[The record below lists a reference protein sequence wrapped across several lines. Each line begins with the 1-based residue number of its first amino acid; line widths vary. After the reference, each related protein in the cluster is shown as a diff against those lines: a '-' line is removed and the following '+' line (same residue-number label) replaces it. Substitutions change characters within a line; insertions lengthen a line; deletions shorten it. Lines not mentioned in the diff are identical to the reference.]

1 MKKIILNTLLLGAIV
16 IAAGSCSKK
25 ADYTADRTFVTAGD
39 ALLKINYLSAY
50 ALNPGVQI
58 NVNGQRVSG
67 LITGRTPF
75 PGGGYNTNGSNFPDY
90 LAVSPG
96 TTTVSISIPKKN
108 TNVDSVQLFT
118 TTANIA
124 AGKNYSIHITDTLAK
139 TKALALEDGLGIPT
153 TNYCSY
159 TFVNMI
165 PNVPFIDL
173 YYNTTLMATNVPYL
187 GFGKAFTYQV
197 QSVAGTWSIRET
209 GTLPTST
216 ALATYSSLNTSIN
229 QRVYTVFAS
238 GYKGSSATNTK
249 PYVSFLMNR

>member
-1 MKKIILNTLLLGAIV
+1 MKKIILNTVLLGAIV

-25 ADYTADRTFVTAGD
+25 PEYIADMTFVTPGD

-50 ALNPGVQI
+50 ALNPSVQI

-90 LAVSPG
+90 LTVTPG
-96 TTTVSISIPKKN
+96 TTTVSVTIPKKN
-108 TNVDSVQLFT
+108 TNIDSVVLFSKSLT
-118 TTANIA
+118 TV
-124 AGKNYSIHITDTLAK
+124 AGKNISVHISDTLSN
-139 TKALALEDGLGIPT
+139 TKAAVLEDDLSIPAP
-153 TNYCSY
+153 NYSSY

-165 PNVPFIDL
+165 PNAPSVDL
-173 YYNTTLMATNVPYL
+173 YYGTTLMASGVGYL
-187 GFGKAFTYQV
+187 GSSKVFTNLV
-197 QSVAGTWSIRET
+197 QTVAGTWSIRET

>member
-1 MKKIILNTLLLGAIV
+1 MKKIILKSLFLGAIV
-16 IAAGSCSKK
+16 LSAASCSKK
-25 ADYTADRTFVTAGD
+25 ADYTADMTFVTPGN

-50 ALNPGVQI
+50 TLNPSVQI

-90 LAVSPG
+90 LSVNPG
-96 TTTVSISIPKKN
+96 SATVSITIPKKS
-108 TNVDSVQLFT
+108 TNVDSVVLFT
-118 TTANIA
+118 TSVSMA
-124 AGKNYSIHITDTLAK
+124 AGKNYSLHISDTLAK
-139 TKALALEDGLGIPT
+139 TKALAVEDDLSIPAP
-153 TNYCSY
+153 NYSSY

-165 PNVPFIDL
+165 PNAPLVDL
-173 YYNTTLMATNVPYL
+173 YYNTTLMATAVPYL
-187 GFGKAFTYQV
+187 GSSKVFTNLV
-197 QSVAGTWSIRET
+197 QTVAGTWSIRET

-238 GYKGSSATNTK
+238 GYKGSAATTTK

>member
-1 MKKIILNTLLLGAIV
+1 MKKIILNTLLLGTMV

-25 ADYTADRTFVTAGD
+25 ADYTADRTYVTPAD

-50 ALNPGVQI
+50 ALNPSVQI

-90 LAVSPG
+90 LALTPG
-96 TTTVSISIPKKN
+96 STTVSISIPKKN
-108 TNVDSVQLFT
+108 TNVDSVVLFT
-118 TTANIA
+118 KSITTA
-124 AGKNYSIHITDTLAK
+124 AGKNISLHITDTLAN
-139 TKALALEDGLGIPT
+139 TKSVALEDNLSIPA
-153 TNYCSY
+153 NYYCNY

-165 PNVPFIDL
+165 PNAPLVDL
-173 YYNTTLMATNVPYL
+173 YYNTTLMATGIPYL
-187 GFGKAFTYQV
+187 GTSKVFTNQV
-197 QSVAGTWSIRET
+197 QTVAGTWSIRET

-216 ALATYSSLNTSIN
+216 ALATYSSLNTTIN

-238 GYKGSSATNTK
+238 GYKGATATNTK

>member
-1 MKKIILNTLLLGAIV
+1 MKKTILNTLLLGAMV

-25 ADYTADRTFVTAGD
+25 ADYTADRTFVTPGD

-58 NVNGQRVSG
+58 KINGQRVSG

-96 TTTVSISIPKKN
+96 STTVSITIPKKN
-108 TNVDSVQLFT
+108 TNVDSVVLFT
-118 TTANIA
+118 TTVNTV
-124 AGKNYSIHITDTLAK
+124 AGKNISLHVSDTLAK
-139 TKALALEDGLGIPT
+139 TKALAIEDDLSIPAP
-153 TNYCSY
+153 NYSSY

-165 PNVPFIDL
+165 PNAPSVDI
-173 YYNTTLMATNVPYL
+173 YYGTTLMASGVGYL
-187 GFGKAFTYQV
+187 GSSKVFTNLV
-197 QSVAGTWSIRET
+197 QTVAGTWSIRET

-229 QRVYTVFAS
+229 QRAYTVFAS
-238 GYKGSSATNTK
+238 GYKGSTATNTK
-249 PYVSFLMNR
+249 PYVSFLLKR